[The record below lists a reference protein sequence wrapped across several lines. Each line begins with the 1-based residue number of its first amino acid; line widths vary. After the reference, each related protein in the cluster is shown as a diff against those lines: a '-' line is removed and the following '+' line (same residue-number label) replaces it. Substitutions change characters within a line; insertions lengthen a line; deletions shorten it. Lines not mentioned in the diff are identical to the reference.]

1 MSNCE
6 YLGTLER
13 DPDGTVRI
21 RRPHIPPAPART
33 KRPIE
38 IPFSVERQIDR
49 GNVYVTTVIGDSM
62 QPTILDNDVVVV
74 STNRSPRHR
83 DIVVIRASGPH
94 PVYGPIDGYVWRY
107 YSRAGDRSLGK
118 DNPHYRDRQ
127 LVKPEEII
135 GVVTRILPRAY
146 RDEQENYLRIQQHRA
161 LSQACNLTDPPDL
174 GFYRERDLSE
184 LRGIFQIPA
193 AELVHGRLPWGL
205 FRATTIA
212 DHSHVGITTQD
223 VLTVEPTIESCT
235 GQLVVKRNDD
245 GETILGVLQRD
256 GLRSRHPGEFF
267 IETAERRV
275 NVSRDNGRYPL
286 YGAIAVIKRIQR
298 RGVVIR
304 LPQWTVSVTARPEAR
319 RDYLRAAVRSGAE
332 SFKRGCDLH
341 EQRREV

>member
-1 MSNCE
+1 MSDCE

-33 KRPIE
+33 KQPIQ
-38 IPFSVERQIDR
+38 IPFSVERQIAR
-49 GNVYVTTVIGDSM
+49 GNVHVTTVLGDSM
-62 QPTILDNDVVVV
+62 QPTILDNDAVVV
-74 STNRSPRHR
+74 SSRSPRHR
-83 DIVVIRASGPH
+83 DIVVIRANGPH
-94 PVYGPIDGYVWRY
+94 PVYGPIDGSVWRY
-107 YSRAGDRSLGK
+107 YARTGDLGK

-127 LVKPEEII
+127 PVLREEIV

-146 RDEQENYLRIQQHRA
+146 RDEQENYLRMQQHRA

-174 GFYRERDLSE
+174 GFYRDRDLSE
-184 LRGIFQIPA
+184 LRAIFQIPA

-205 FRATTIA
+205 FRATTITN
-212 DHSHVGITTQD
+212 HPHVGITTQD
-223 VLTVEPTIESCT
+223 VLTVEPTIETCT
-235 GQLVVKRNDD
+235 GQLVVKRNED

-267 IETAERRV
+267 IETAERRI
-275 NVSRDNGRYPL
+275 NVSRDDGRYPL

-304 LPQWTVSVTARPEAR
+304 LPQWNVSVTARPEAR
-319 RDYLRAAVRSGAE
+319 RDYLPAAVRSGEE
-332 SFKRGCDLH
+332 SFKRGCDLRGQH
-341 EQRREV
+341 TDRREV

>member
-1 MSNCE
+1 MTMSNCE

-33 KRPIE
+33 KRPIQ
-38 IPFSVERQIDR
+38 IPFSVERQIAR

-83 DIVVIRASGPH
+83 DIVVIRARGPH

-107 YSRAGDRSLGK
+107 YARTNDRSLGK
-118 DNPHYRDRQ
+118 DNPHYRNRQ
-127 LVKPEEII
+127 PVIREEIV

-184 LRGIFQIPA
+184 LRAIFQIPEP
-193 AELVHGRLPWGL
+193 ELVHGQLPWGL
-205 FRATTIA
+205 FRATTITN
-212 DHSHVGITTQD
+212 HPHVGITTQD

-235 GQLVVKRNDD
+235 GQLVVKRNKD

-275 NVSRDNGRYPL
+275 NVSRDDGRYPL

-304 LPQWTVSVTARPEAR
+304 LPQWTVSVTAEAR
-319 RDYLRAAVRSGAE
+319 RA
-332 SFKRGCDLH
+332 
-341 EQRREV
+341 

>member
-1 MSNCE
+1 MSDCE

-21 RRPHIPPAPART
+21 RRPHIPPAPTRT
-33 KRPIE
+33 KQPIQ
-38 IPFSVERQIDR
+38 IPISVKRQIDR
-49 GNVYVTTVIGDSM
+49 GNAYVTTVIGDSM

-74 STNRSPRHR
+74 STSRSPRHR
-83 DIVVIRASGPH
+83 DIVVIRANGPH
-94 PVYGPIDGYVWRY
+94 PVYGPIDGYAWRCDA
-107 YSRAGDRSLGK
+107 RDKSLGK
-118 DNPHYRDRQ
+118 DNPHYRNRQ
-127 LVKPEEII
+127 PVIREEIV

-146 RDEQENYLRIQQHRA
+146 RDEHENYLRIQQHRA

-184 LRGIFQIPA
+184 LRAIFQIPDS
-193 AELVHGRLPWGL
+193 ELVHGRLPWGL
-205 FRATTIA
+205 FRATTITN
-212 DHSHVGITTQD
+212 HPHVDITTQD

-235 GQLVVKRNDD
+235 GQLVVKRNKD

-275 NVSRDNGRYPL
+275 NVSRDDGRYPL
-286 YGAIAVIKRIQR
+286 YRAIAVIKRIQR

-304 LPQWTVSVTARPEAR
+304 LPQWTISVTAEAR
-319 RDYLRAAVRSGAE
+319 RA
-332 SFKRGCDLH
+332 
-341 EQRREV
+341 

>member
-1 MSNCE
+1 MSDCE

-33 KRPIE
+33 KRPIQ
-38 IPFSVERQIDR
+38 IPCSVARQIAR

-74 STNRSPRHR
+74 STSRSPRHR
-83 DIVVIRASGPH
+83 DIVVIRANGPH

-107 YSRAGDRSLGK
+107 YARTNERSLGK

-127 LVKPEEII
+127 PVKREEII

-184 LRGIFQIPA
+184 LRAIFRYLSLNSSMVGFPGVSSAQP
-193 AELVHGRLPWGL
+193 RFP
-205 FRATTIA
+205 TTPSSA
-212 DHSHVGITTQD
+212 
-223 VLTVEPTIESCT
+223 
-235 GQLVVKRNDD
+235 
-245 GETILGVLQRD
+245 
-256 GLRSRHPGEFF
+256 SR
-267 IETAERRV
+267 RRT
-275 NVSRDNGRYPL
+275 Y
-286 YGAIAVIKRIQR
+286 
-298 RGVVIR
+298 
-304 LPQWTVSVTARPEAR
+304 
-319 RDYLRAAVRSGAE
+319 
-332 SFKRGCDLH
+332 
-341 EQRREV
+341 

>member
-1 MSNCE
+1 MSDCE

-33 KRPIE
+33 RRPIQ
-38 IPFSVERQIDR
+38 IPLSVERQIDR

-74 STNRSPRHR
+74 SPSRSPRHR
-83 DIVVIRASGPH
+83 DIVVIRAHAPH

-107 YSRAGDRSLGK
+107 YACASERSLGK

-127 LVKPEEII
+127 PVLREEIV

-146 RDEQENYLRIQQHRA
+146 RDEHENYLRIQQHRA
-161 LSQACNLTDPPDL
+161 LSQACKITDPPDL
-174 GFYRERDLSE
+174 GFYRERDLRE
-184 LRGIFQIPA
+184 LRAIFQIPES
-193 AELVHGRLPWGL
+193 ELVHGRLPWGF
-205 FRATTIA
+205 FRATAIT
-212 DHSHVGITTQD
+212 DHPHVGITTQD
-223 VLTVEPTIESCT
+223 ILTVEPTIESCT

-267 IETAERRV
+267 IETAERRI
-275 NVSRDNGRYPL
+275 NVSRDDGRYPL
-286 YGAIAVIKRIQR
+286 YRAIAVIKRIQR

-304 LPQWTVSVTARPEAR
+304 LPQWTASLTAEARPQAEQTTRVRGTGGR
-319 RDYLRAAVRSGAE
+319 R
-332 SFKRGCDLH
+332 
-341 EQRREV
+341 